1 MSRKSDVKTWLKTT
15 FQVFFF
21 RYIVFLIKTFEDVLR
36 HIIRHGLRHFLRHG
50 LSYDLRPE
58 FSSDNPGFIMD
69 NYCLRLKK

>member
-36 HIIRHGLRHFLRHG
+36 HFLRH
-50 LSYDLRPE
+50 DLRPE
-58 FSSDNPGFIMD
+58 FSSDNPGFIKD
-69 NYCLRLKK
+69 NYF